1 MKYSSL
7 IEITNLTYFLL
18 IVTEFRHGL
27 KIFKSLLNYE
37 N

>member
-1 MKYSSL
+1 MKYNSL

-18 IVTEFRHGL
+18 IVTEFKHGV
-27 KIFKSLLNYE
+27 KIFKSSLNYE